1 MTMKKFLAKTT
12 RQALL
17 QVKEELGEDATIIS
31 NRSING
37 WTEILARSESITL
50 PGSKLLDSPPNAQQL
65 AEKALQAKKVQ
76 ETVDLLNGKSASKA
90 IASKTITPEATTP
103 SVEVMKSQEQQ
114 PAEIINHPKIQGM
127 LKEMREMRNQFQAQ
141 LETLSN
147 STLEFSPNKRDLM
160 SQFLSAGFN
169 LDLAKRV
176 ISKLPSDFS
185 AKEAKPWAMNLLAK
199 NMQVLEN
206 EAEIMNQHGIYALLG
221 PTGVGKTTTIA
232 KIASRFVLKHG
243 NQDIALV
250 TTDTYRIGGH
260 EQLRIYGK
268 ILGVEVFAAKDAQ
281 ELQQTLENL
290 KEKKL
295 ILIDMAGLSQKD
307 KMVSNQLDMLCEASR
322 DIKKIICLNASGT
335 LDTLNNV
342 SKTFA
347 GRGLD
352 GCIITKAD
360 EAIGLG
366 GVINAVLQN
375 KLKVLYLT
383 NGQRV
388 PEDIALVDKIALIEE
403 AFKPENSEDHLSI
416 VRPEDLPAFFSK
428 SVAMGQ
434 GHLQHA

>member
-50 PGSKLLDSPPNAQQL
+50 PGSKLLDGAMTAKQQ

-76 ETVDLLNGKSASKA
+76 ETVDLLNGKSTSKA
-90 IASKTITPEATTP
+90 IAPEATAP
-103 SVEVMKSQEQQ
+103 SVEAMKIQEQ
-114 PAEIINHPKIQGM
+114 PAEIINHPQIQGM

-403 AFKPENSEDHLSI
+403 AFKPENSDEHLSI

>member
-12 RQALL
+12 RQALM

-50 PGSKLLDSPPNAQQL
+50 PGSKLLDSVKTDRQE
-65 AEKALQAKKVQ
+65 AERVFQAKRVQ
-76 ETVDLLNGKSASKA
+76 DTVDLLNGRSIHKVSAPA
-90 IASKTITPEATTP
+90 AELTTP
-103 SVEVMKSQEQQ
+103 HAEVIATKEQ
-114 PAEIINHPKIQGM
+114 PVEIINHPQIQGM

-250 TTDTYRIGGH
+250 STDTYRIGGH

-281 ELQQTLENL
+281 DLQQTLEKL
-290 KEKKL
+290 QDKKL

-307 KMVSNQLDMLCEASR
+307 KMVNSQLDMLCEASR

-342 SKTFA
+342 SKAFA
-347 GRGLD
+347 SRGLD

-366 GVINAVLQN
+366 GVINVILQN

-388 PEDIALVDKIALIEE
+388 PEDITLVDKIALIED
-403 AFKPENSEDHLSI
+403 AFNQEESKDQISM

-428 SVAMGQ
+428 SSIAEQ
-434 GHLQHA
+434 RHLQHA

>member
-12 RQALL
+12 RQALM

-50 PGSKLLDSPPNAQQL
+50 PGSKLLDCTMVSGQE
-65 AEKALQAKKVQ
+65 AEKVLQAKRVQ
-76 ETVDLLNGKSASKA
+76 ETVDLLNGRSTPKAITGKA
-90 IASKTITPEATTP
+90 IAP
-103 SVEVMKSQEQQ
+103 SVEIMPIKEQ
-114 PAEIINHPKIQGM
+114 PVEIINHPQIQGM
-127 LKEMREMRNQFQAQ
+127 LREMREMRNQFQAQ

-243 NQDIALV
+243 NQAIALV
-250 TTDTYRIGGH
+250 STDTYRIGGH

-281 ELQQTLENL
+281 ELQQTLEKL
-290 KEKKL
+290 QDKKL

-307 KMVSNQLDMLCEASR
+307 KMVNSQLDMLCEASR

-342 SKTFA
+342 SKAFA
-347 GRGLD
+347 SRGLD

-366 GVINAVLQN
+366 SVINVILQN

-388 PEDIALVDKIALIEE
+388 PEDITLVDKIALIED
-403 AFKPENSEDHLSI
+403 AFKQEESNDQISM

-428 SVAMGQ
+428 SPIAGQ
-434 GHLQHA
+434 RHLQNA

>member
-12 RQALL
+12 RQALM

-50 PGSKLLDSPPNAQQL
+50 PGSKLLDCTMVSGQE
-65 AEKALQAKKVQ
+65 AEKVLQAKRVQ
-76 ETVDLLNGKSASKA
+76 ETVDLLNGRSTPKAITAKA
-90 IASKTITPEATTP
+90 IAP
-103 SVEVMKSQEQQ
+103 SVEIMPIKEQ
-114 PAEIINHPKIQGM
+114 PVEIINHPQIQGM
-127 LKEMREMRNQFQAQ
+127 LREMREMRNQFQAQ

-243 NQDIALV
+243 NQAIALV
-250 TTDTYRIGGH
+250 STDTYRIGGH

-281 ELQQTLENL
+281 ELQQTLEKL
-290 KEKKL
+290 QDKKL

-307 KMVSNQLDMLCEASR
+307 KMVNSQLDMLCEASR

-342 SKTFA
+342 SKAFA
-347 GRGLD
+347 SRGLD

-366 GVINAVLQN
+366 SVINVILQN

-388 PEDIALVDKIALIEE
+388 PEDITLVDKIALIED
-403 AFKPENSEDHLSI
+403 AFKQEESNDQISM

-428 SVAMGQ
+428 SPIAEQ
-434 GHLQHA
+434 RHLQHA

>member
-12 RQALL
+12 RQALM

-50 PGSKLLDSPPNAQQL
+50 PGSKLLDSTIMSEQQ
-65 AEKALQAKKVQ
+65 AEKALQAKRVQ
-76 ETVDLLNGKSASKA
+76 ETVDLLNGKS
-90 IASKTITPEATTP
+90 IPKTIAPKASS
-103 SVEVMKSQEQQ
+103 SVEVMAIQEQ
-114 PAEIINHPKIQGM
+114 PVEIINHPQIQGM

-243 NQDIALV
+243 NQDIALIS
-250 TTDTYRIGGH
+250 TDTYRIGGH

-281 ELQQTLENL
+281 ELQQTLEKL
-290 KEKKL
+290 QDKKL

-307 KMVSNQLDMLCEASR
+307 KMVNSQLDMLCEASH

-342 SKTFA
+342 SKAFA

-366 GVINAVLQN
+366 GVINVILQN

-388 PEDIALVDKIALIEE
+388 PEDITLVDKIALIED
-403 AFKPENSEDHLSI
+403 AFKQEESNDHLSI

-428 SVAMGQ
+428 PSIAEQ
-434 GHLQHA
+434 RHLQHA

>member
-12 RQALL
+12 RQALM

-50 PGSKLLDSPPNAQQL
+50 PGSKLLDSVKTDKQE
-65 AEKALQAKKVQ
+65 AERVFQAKRVQ
-76 ETVDLLNGKSASKA
+76 DTVDLLNGRSIHKVSVPAA
-90 IASKTITPEATTP
+90 ELTTP
-103 SVEVMKSQEQQ
+103 HAEEMATKEQ
-114 PAEIINHPKIQGM
+114 PVEIINHPQIQGM

-250 TTDTYRIGGH
+250 STDTYRIGGH

-281 ELQQTLENL
+281 DLQQTLEKL
-290 KEKKL
+290 QDKKL

-307 KMVSNQLDMLCEASR
+307 KMVNSQLDMLCEASR

-342 SKTFA
+342 SKAFA
-347 GRGLD
+347 SRGLD

-366 GVINAVLQN
+366 GVINVILQN

-388 PEDIALVDKIALIEE
+388 PEDITLVDKIALIED
-403 AFKPENSEDHLSI
+403 AFNQEESKDQISM

-428 SVAMGQ
+428 SSIAEQ
-434 GHLQHA
+434 RHLQHA

>member
-12 RQALL
+12 RQALM

-50 PGSKLLDSPPNAQQL
+50 PGSQLFDSAVTGKQT
-65 AEKALQAKKVQ
+65 AEKTLQARKVQ
-76 ETVDLLNGKSASKA
+76 DTVDLLNGRSAPKMTA
-90 IASKTITPEATTP
+90 PPAELTTP
-103 SVEVMKSQEQQ
+103 YKDVMATKEQ
-114 PAEIINHPKIQGM
+114 PEEIINHPQIQGM

-147 STLEFSPNKRDLM
+147 STLEFSPNKRELM

-199 NMQVLEN
+199 NMQALEN

-243 NQDIALV
+243 NQDIALLS
-250 TTDTYRIGGH
+250 TDTYRIGGH
-260 EQLRIYGK
+260 EQLRIYAK
-268 ILGVEVFAAKDAQ
+268 ILGVEVYAAKDAK
-281 ELQQTLENL
+281 ELQQTLEKL
-290 KEKKL
+290 QDKKL

-307 KMVSNQLDMLCEASR
+307 KMVSSQLDMLCEASR

-335 LDTLNNV
+335 LDNLNNV

-375 KLKVLYLT
+375 KLRILYLT

-388 PEDIALVDKIALIEE
+388 PEDITLVDKIALIEE
-403 AFKPENSEDHLSI
+403 AFKSEDSGDHLSI
-416 VRPEDLPAFFSK
+416 VRPEDLPAFFIQS
-428 SVAMGQ
+428 SAIEQ
-434 GHLQHA
+434 GHAQYA

>member
-12 RQALL
+12 RQALM

-50 PGSKLLDSPPNAQQL
+50 PGSNLFDSTPMGKQQ
-65 AEKALQAKKVQ
+65 AEKTLQAKKVQ
-76 ETVDLLNGKSASKA
+76 ETVDLLNGRSTPKVQPSA
-90 IASKTITPEATTP
+90 
-103 SVEVMKSQEQQ
+103 VEIIPVQDK
-114 PAEIINHPKIQGM
+114 PIEIINHPQIQGV
-127 LKEMREMRNQFQAQ
+127 LKELREMRNQFQAQ
-141 LETLSN
+141 LETLST

-176 ISKLPSDFS
+176 ISKLPADFS

-199 NMQVLEN
+199 NMQALEN
-206 EAEIMNQHGIYALLG
+206 EAEIMSQHGIYALLG

-243 NQDIALV
+243 NQDIALIS
-250 TTDTYRIGGH
+250 TDTYRIGGH

-268 ILGVEVFAAKDAQ
+268 ILGVEVYAAKDAQ
-281 ELQQTLENL
+281 ELQQTLDKL
-290 KEKKL
+290 QDKKL

-342 SKTFA
+342 SKAFA

-352 GCIITKAD
+352 GCIITKVD

-366 GVINAVLQN
+366 SVINVVLQN
-375 KLKVLYLT
+375 KLKIYYLT

-388 PEDIALVDKIALIEE
+388 PEDIALVDKIALVEV
-403 AFKPENSEDHLSI
+403 AFNQDDSSEQAST
-416 VRPEDLPAFFSK
+416 VRPEDLPAYFSQ
-428 SVAMGQ
+428 SPTEQRMVE
-434 GHLQHA
+434 HA

>member
-12 RQALL
+12 RQALM

-50 PGSKLLDSPPNAQQL
+50 PGSKLLDSTIMSEQQ
-65 AEKALQAKKVQ
+65 AEKALQAKRVQ
-76 ETVDLLNGKSASKA
+76 ETVDLLNGKS
-90 IASKTITPEATTP
+90 IPKTIAPKASS
-103 SVEVMKSQEQQ
+103 SVEVMAIQEQ
-114 PAEIINHPKIQGM
+114 PVEIINHPQIQGM

-243 NQDIALV
+243 NQDIALIS
-250 TTDTYRIGGH
+250 TDTYRIGGH

-281 ELQQTLENL
+281 ELQQTLEKL
-290 KEKKL
+290 QDKKL

-307 KMVSNQLDMLCEASR
+307 KMVNSQLDMLCEASH

-342 SKTFA
+342 SKAFA

-366 GVINAVLQN
+366 GVINVILQN

-388 PEDIALVDKIALIEE
+388 PEDITLVDKIALIED
-403 AFKPENSEDHLSI
+403 AFKQEESNDHLSI

-428 SVAMGQ
+428 PSMAEQ
-434 GHLQHA
+434 RHLQHA

>member
-12 RQALL
+12 RQALM

-50 PGSKLLDSPPNAQQL
+50 PGSKLLDSTIMSEQQ
-65 AEKALQAKKVQ
+65 AEKALQAKRVQ
-76 ETVDLLNGKSASKA
+76 ETVDLLNGKS
-90 IASKTITPEATTP
+90 IPKTIAPKASS
-103 SVEVMKSQEQQ
+103 SVEVMAIQEQ
-114 PAEIINHPKIQGM
+114 PVEIINHPQIQGM

-243 NQDIALV
+243 NQDIALIS
-250 TTDTYRIGGH
+250 TDTYRIGGH

-281 ELQQTLENL
+281 ELKQTLEKL
-290 KEKKL
+290 QDKKL

-307 KMVSNQLDMLCEASR
+307 KMVNSQLDMLCEASH

-342 SKTFA
+342 SKAFA
-347 GRGLD
+347 SRGLD

-366 GVINAVLQN
+366 GVINVILQN

-388 PEDIALVDKIALIEE
+388 PEDITLVDKIALIED
-403 AFKPENSEDHLSI
+403 AFKQEESNDHLSI

-428 SVAMGQ
+428 PSIAEQ
-434 GHLQHA
+434 RHLQHA

>member
-12 RQALL
+12 RQALM

-50 PGSKLLDSPPNAQQL
+50 PGSKLLDSVSSAKEK

-76 ETVDLLNGKSASKA
+76 ETVDLLNGRSSSKVT
-90 IASKTITPEATTP
+90 STPVELTP
-103 SVEVMKSQEQQ
+103 SHVEVIAPKEQ
-114 PAEIINHPKIQGM
+114 PVEIINHPQIQGM

-250 TTDTYRIGGH
+250 STDTYRIGGH

-281 ELQQTLENL
+281 ELQQTLERL
-290 KEKKL
+290 QDKKL
-295 ILIDMAGLSQKD
+295 VLIDMAGLSQKD
-307 KMVSNQLDMLCEASR
+307 KMVSSQLDMLCEASR

-342 SKTFA
+342 SKAFA

-366 GVINAVLQN
+366 SVINVILQN

-403 AFKPENSEDHLSI
+403 AFKQEDSSDHLSI

-428 SVAMGQ
+428 SSVMTSGQ
-434 GHLQHA
+434 AQYA

>member
-12 RQALL
+12 RQALM

-50 PGSKLLDSPPNAQQL
+50 PGSKLLDSVKTDKQE
-65 AEKALQAKKVQ
+65 AERVFQAKRVQ
-76 ETVDLLNGKSASKA
+76 DTVDLLNGRSIHKVSAPA
-90 IASKTITPEATTP
+90 AEMTTP
-103 SVEVMKSQEQQ
+103 HAEEMATKKQ
-114 PAEIINHPKIQGM
+114 PVEIINHPQIQGM

-250 TTDTYRIGGH
+250 STDTYRIGGH

-281 ELQQTLENL
+281 DLQQTLEKL
-290 KEKKL
+290 QDKKL

-307 KMVSNQLDMLCEASR
+307 KMVNSQLDMLCEASR

-342 SKTFA
+342 SKAFA
-347 GRGLD
+347 SRGLD

-366 GVINAVLQN
+366 GVINVILQN

-388 PEDIALVDKIALIEE
+388 PEDITLVDKIALIED
-403 AFKPENSEDHLSI
+403 AFNQEESKDQISM

-428 SVAMGQ
+428 SSIAEQ
-434 GHLQHA
+434 RHLQHA

>member
-1 MTMKKFLAKTT
+1 MKKFLAKTT
-12 RQALL
+12 RQALM

-50 PGSKLLDSPPNAQQL
+50 PGSKLLDSVKTDKQE
-65 AEKALQAKKVQ
+65 AERVFQAKRVQ
-76 ETVDLLNGKSASKA
+76 DTVDLLNGRSIHKVSVPAA
-90 IASKTITPEATTP
+90 ELTTP
-103 SVEVMKSQEQQ
+103 HAEEMATKEQ
-114 PAEIINHPKIQGM
+114 PVEIINHPQIQGM

-250 TTDTYRIGGH
+250 STDTYRIGGH

-281 ELQQTLENL
+281 DLQQTLEKL
-290 KEKKL
+290 QDKKL

-307 KMVSNQLDMLCEASR
+307 KMVNSQLDMLCEASR

-342 SKTFA
+342 SKAFA
-347 GRGLD
+347 SRGLD

-366 GVINAVLQN
+366 GVINVILQN

-388 PEDIALVDKIALIEE
+388 PEDITLVDKIALIED
-403 AFKPENSEDHLSI
+403 AFNQEESKDQISM

-428 SVAMGQ
+428 SSIAEQ
-434 GHLQHA
+434 RHLQHA

>member
-12 RQALL
+12 RQALM

-37 WTEILARSESITL
+37 WTEILARSESISL
-50 PGSKLLDSPPNAQQL
+50 PGSKLLDSVKTDKQ
-65 AEKALQAKKVQ
+65 ETERALQAKRVQ
-76 ETVDLLNGKSASKA
+76 ETVDLLNGRSVSKVTVPA
-90 IASKTITPEATTP
+90 VELTTP
-103 SVEVMKSQEQQ
+103 HAEVMPTKDQ
-114 PAEIINHPKIQGM
+114 PAEIINHPQIQGM

-147 STLEFSPNKRDLM
+147 STLELSPNKRDLM

-185 AKEAKPWAMNLLAK
+185 AKEAKPWAMNLLTK

-250 TTDTYRIGGH
+250 STDTYRIGGH

-268 ILGVEVFAAKDAQ
+268 ILGVEVFAAKDTQ
-281 ELQQTLENL
+281 ELQLTLDKL
-290 KEKKL
+290 QDKKL
-295 ILIDMAGLSQKD
+295 VLIDMAGLSQKD
-307 KMVSNQLDMLCEASR
+307 KMVNSQLDMLYEASH

-342 SKTFA
+342 SRAFA

-360 EAIGLG
+360 EAISLG
-366 GVINAVLQN
+366 SVINVILQN

-388 PEDIALVDKIALIEE
+388 PEDITLIDKIALIEE
-403 AFKPENSEDHLSI
+403 AFKQEDSQDQISI
-416 VRPEDLPAFFSK
+416 VRSEDLPAFFSK
-428 SVAMGQ
+428 AVTVEQ
-434 GHLQHA
+434 RYLQHA

>member
-12 RQALL
+12 RQALM
-17 QVKEELGEDATIIS
+17 QVKAELGEDATIIS

-37 WTEILARSESITL
+37 WTEILARSESIAL
-50 PGSKLLDSPPNAQQL
+50 PGSRLLDSAMTSKQQ

-76 ETVDLLNGKSASKA
+76 ETVDLLNGRSTHKA
-90 IASKTITPEATTP
+90 ITPKTASSSTEIMAA
-103 SVEVMKSQEQQ
+103 QEQ
-114 PAEIINHPKIQGM
+114 PVEIINHPQIQGM

-141 LETLSN
+141 LEALSN

-176 ISKLPSDFS
+176 IGKLPSDFS

-250 TTDTYRIGGH
+250 STDTYRIGGH

-281 ELQQTLENL
+281 ELQQTLEKL
-290 KEKKL
+290 QDKKL

-307 KMVSNQLDMLCEASR
+307 KMVNSQLDMLCEASH

-388 PEDIALVDKIALIEE
+388 PEDITLVDKITLIEA
-403 AFKPENSEDHLSI
+403 AFKPEDSDDHLSI

-428 SVAMGQ
+428 SVVTEQ
-434 GHLQHA
+434 GHAQYA

>member
-12 RQALL
+12 RQALM

-50 PGSKLLDSPPNAQQL
+50 PGSKLLDSVKTDKQE
-65 AEKALQAKKVQ
+65 AERVFQAKRVQ
-76 ETVDLLNGKSASKA
+76 DTVDLLNGRSIHKVSVPAA
-90 IASKTITPEATTP
+90 ELTTP
-103 SVEVMKSQEQQ
+103 HAEVIATKEQ
-114 PAEIINHPKIQGM
+114 PVEIINHPQIQGM

-250 TTDTYRIGGH
+250 STDTYRIGGH

-281 ELQQTLENL
+281 DLQQTLEKL
-290 KEKKL
+290 QDKKL

-307 KMVSNQLDMLCEASR
+307 KMVNSQLDMLCEASR

-342 SKTFA
+342 SKAFA
-347 GRGLD
+347 SRGLD

-366 GVINAVLQN
+366 GVINVILQN

-388 PEDIALVDKIALIEE
+388 PEDITLVDKIALIED
-403 AFKPENSEDHLSI
+403 AFNQEESKDQISM

-428 SVAMGQ
+428 SSIAEQ
-434 GHLQHA
+434 RHLQHA

>member
-12 RQALL
+12 RQALM

-50 PGSKLLDSPPNAQQL
+50 PGSKLLDSTIMSEQQ
-65 AEKALQAKKVQ
+65 AEKALQAKRVQ
-76 ETVDLLNGKSASKA
+76 ETVDLLNGKS
-90 IASKTITPEATTP
+90 IPKTIAPRASS
-103 SVEVMKSQEQQ
+103 SVEVMAIQEQ
-114 PAEIINHPKIQGM
+114 PVEIINHPQIQGM

-243 NQDIALV
+243 NQDIALIS
-250 TTDTYRIGGH
+250 TDTYRIGGH

-281 ELQQTLENL
+281 ELKQTLEKL
-290 KEKKL
+290 QDKKL

-307 KMVSNQLDMLCEASR
+307 KMVNSQLDMLCEASH

-342 SKTFA
+342 SKAFA
-347 GRGLD
+347 SRGLD

-366 GVINAVLQN
+366 GVINVILQN

-388 PEDIALVDKIALIEE
+388 PEDITLVDKIALIED
-403 AFKPENSEDHLSI
+403 AFKQEESNDHLSI

-428 SVAMGQ
+428 PSIAEQ
-434 GHLQHA
+434 RHLQHA

>member
-12 RQALL
+12 RQALM

-50 PGSKLLDSPPNAQQL
+50 PGSNLFDSKPSDKQQ
-65 AEKALQAKKVQ
+65 AEKTLQARKVQ
-76 ETVDLLNGKSASKA
+76 ETVDLLNGRSTPKAQPSA
-90 IASKTITPEATTP
+90 
-103 SVEVMKSQEQQ
+103 VEIIPVQDK
-114 PAEIINHPKIQGM
+114 PIEIINHPQIQGV
-127 LKEMREMRNQFQAQ
+127 LKELREMRNQFQAQ
-141 LETLSN
+141 LETLST

-199 NMQVLEN
+199 NMQALEN
-206 EAEIMNQHGIYALLG
+206 EAEIMSQHGIYALLG

-250 TTDTYRIGGH
+250 STDTYRIGGH

-268 ILGVEVFAAKDAQ
+268 ILGVEVYAAKDAQ
-281 ELQQTLENL
+281 ELQQNL
-290 KEKKL
+290 DKLQDKKL
-295 ILIDMAGLSQKD
+295 VLIDMAGLSQKD
-307 KMVSNQLDMLCEASR
+307 KMVSSQLDMLCEASR

-342 SKTFA
+342 SKAFA
-347 GRGLD
+347 SRGLD
-352 GCIITKAD
+352 GCIITKVD

-366 GVINAVLQN
+366 GVINVVLQN
-375 KLKVLYLT
+375 KLKVYYLT

-388 PEDIALVDKIALIEE
+388 PEDIALVDKIALIEA
-403 AFKPENSEDHLSI
+403 AFNQEDSNEQVSI
-416 VRPEDLPAFFSK
+416 VRPEDLPAYFSQ
-428 SVAMGQ
+428 SPAEHRLVE
-434 GHLQHA
+434 HA

>member
-12 RQALL
+12 RQALM

-50 PGSKLLDSPPNAQQL
+50 PGSKLLDSTIMSEQQ
-65 AEKALQAKKVQ
+65 AEKALQAKRVQ
-76 ETVDLLNGKSASKA
+76 ETVDLLNGKS
-90 IASKTITPEATTP
+90 IPKTIAPKASS
-103 SVEVMKSQEQQ
+103 SVEVMAIQEQ
-114 PAEIINHPKIQGM
+114 PVEIIKHPQIQGM

-221 PTGVGKTTTIA
+221 PTGVGKTTTID

-243 NQDIALV
+243 NQDIALIS
-250 TTDTYRIGGH
+250 TDTYRIGGH

-281 ELQQTLENL
+281 ELQQTLEKL
-290 KEKKL
+290 QDKKL

-307 KMVSNQLDMLCEASR
+307 KMVNSQLDMLCEASH

-342 SKTFA
+342 SKAFA

-366 GVINAVLQN
+366 GVINVILQN

-388 PEDIALVDKIALIEE
+388 PEDITLVDKIALIED
-403 AFKPENSEDHLSI
+403 AFKQEESNDHLSI

-428 SVAMGQ
+428 PSIAEQ
-434 GHLQHA
+434 RHLQHA

>member
-12 RQALL
+12 RQALM

-50 PGSKLLDSPPNAQQL
+50 PGSKLLDSTIMSEQQ
-65 AEKALQAKKVQ
+65 AEKALQAKRVQ
-76 ETVDLLNGKSASKA
+76 ETVDLLNGKS
-90 IASKTITPEATTP
+90 IPKTIAPKASS
-103 SVEVMKSQEQQ
+103 SVEVMAIQEQ
-114 PAEIINHPKIQGM
+114 PVEIINHPQIQGM

-243 NQDIALV
+243 NQDIALIS
-250 TTDTYRIGGH
+250 TDTYRIGGH

-281 ELQQTLENL
+281 ELKQTLEKL
-290 KEKKL
+290 QDKKL

-307 KMVSNQLDMLCEASR
+307 KMVNSQLDMLCEASH

-342 SKTFA
+342 SKAFA

-366 GVINAVLQN
+366 GVINVILQN

-388 PEDIALVDKIALIEE
+388 PEDITLVDKIALIED
-403 AFKPENSEDHLSI
+403 AFKQEESNDHLSI

-428 SVAMGQ
+428 PSMAEQ
-434 GHLQHA
+434 RHLQHA

>member
-12 RQALL
+12 RQALM

-50 PGSKLLDSPPNAQQL
+50 PGSKLLDSVKTDRQE
-65 AEKALQAKKVQ
+65 AERVFQAKRVQ
-76 ETVDLLNGKSASKA
+76 DTVDLLNGRSIHKVSAPA
-90 IASKTITPEATTP
+90 AELTTP
-103 SVEVMKSQEQQ
+103 HAEVIATKEQ
-114 PAEIINHPKIQGM
+114 PVEIINHPQIQGM

-250 TTDTYRIGGH
+250 STDTYRIGGH

-281 ELQQTLENL
+281 DLQQTLEKL
-290 KEKKL
+290 QDKKL

-307 KMVSNQLDMLCEASR
+307 KMVNSQLDMLFEASR

-342 SKTFA
+342 SKAFA
-347 GRGLD
+347 SRGLD

-366 GVINAVLQN
+366 GVINVILQN

-388 PEDIALVDKIALIEE
+388 PEDITLVDKIALIED
-403 AFKPENSEDHLSI
+403 AFNQEESKDQISM

-428 SVAMGQ
+428 SSIAEQ
-434 GHLQHA
+434 RHLQHA

>member
-50 PGSKLLDSPPNAQQL
+50 PGSKLLDGAMTAKQQ

-76 ETVDLLNGKSASKA
+76 ETVDLLNGKSTSKA
-90 IASKTITPEATTP
+90 IAPEATAP
-103 SVEVMKSQEQQ
+103 SVEAMKIQEQ
-114 PAEIINHPKIQGM
+114 PAEIINHPQIQGM

-250 TTDTYRIGGH
+250 STDTYRIGGH

-281 ELQQTLENL
+281 ELQQTLEKL
-290 KEKKL
+290 QDKKL

-307 KMVSNQLDMLCEASR
+307 KMVNSQLDVLCEASR

-388 PEDIALVDKIALIEE
+388 PEDITLVDKIALIEE
-403 AFKPENSEDHLSI
+403 AFKPENSDDHLSI

-428 SVAMGQ
+428 SAAIGQ
-434 GHLQHA
+434 GQVQHA

>member
-12 RQALL
+12 RQALM

-50 PGSKLLDSPPNAQQL
+50 PGSNLFDSAPTSKQQ
-65 AEKALQAKKVQ
+65 AEKAVQARKVQ
-76 ETVDLLNGKSASKA
+76 ETVDLLNGRSTPKNPPSAIEIIPVQDKP
-90 IASKTITPEATTP
+90 I
-103 SVEVMKSQEQQ
+103 
-114 PAEIINHPKIQGM
+114 EIINHPQIQGV
-127 LKEMREMRNQFQAQ
+127 LKELREMRNQFQAQ
-141 LETLSN
+141 LETLST

-199 NMQVLEN
+199 NMQALEN
-206 EAEIMNQHGIYALLG
+206 EAEIMSQHGIYALLG

-243 NQDIALV
+243 NQDIALIS
-250 TTDTYRIGGH
+250 TDTYRIGGH

-268 ILGVEVFAAKDAQ
+268 ILGVEVYATKDAQ
-281 ELQQTLENL
+281 ELQQTLDKL
-290 KEKKL
+290 QDKKL
-295 ILIDMAGLSQKD
+295 VLIDMAGLSQKD
-307 KMVSNQLDMLCEASR
+307 KMVSTQLDMLCEASR
-322 DIKKIICLNASGT
+322 DIKKMICLNASGT

-342 SKTFA
+342 SKAFA

-352 GCIITKAD
+352 GCIITKVD

-366 GVINAVLQN
+366 GVINVVLQN
-375 KLKVLYLT
+375 KLKVYYLT

-388 PEDIALVDKIALIEE
+388 PEDIALVDKIALIEA
-403 AFKPENSEDHLSI
+403 AFNQENSSEQVSI
-416 VRPEDLPAFFSK
+416 VRPEDLPAFFSQ
-428 SVAMGQ
+428 SPTEPRMVE
-434 GHLQHA
+434 HA